1 MKHESKSQNTEI
13 CRLFCY
19 QGREVGVAG
28 EIESSIWEWKHW
40 WNILLVTTWVDLW
53 EPVEFCV
60 IISQYLFLGWH
71 ISYSPGSPE
80 AVLVSLTGKA
90 QCPPTVTQEGQ
101 QPHGPRFALYS
112 GKLLNWYPQV
122 LPNHNSATFCHL
134 SLLTQTFPDLCVFM
148 KNCAISWKLVEFY

>member
-28 EIESSIWEWKHW
+28 ENESSIWEWKHW

-90 QCPPTVTQEGQ
+90 QCSPTVAQEGH
-101 QPHGPRFALYS
+101 QPHGPRSALYS
-112 GKLLNWYPQV
+112 GKLLNWYPRFSQTVTV
-122 LPNHNSATFCHL
+122 LRFVISHCSQKHFLTSVFSWRTVL
-134 SLLTQTFPDLCVFM
+134 SHG
-148 KNCAISWKLVEFY
+148 NW